1 MRPPSRL
8 YIRLTLA
15 VVLPLLVAVVAGSSL
30 AIRALER
37 TWSDRVHDQL
47 ASALG
52 LLAEGDL
59 PFTPALLE
67 RFASLQQADFAVVDA
82 AGRVGLST
90 YRQLPAEVGEAARE
104 FVQQGALERDLA
116 FEIDA
121 GPYLMVL
128 RRISDRSASPYGAV
142 LAVRSLAVTRVAAAR
157 AGRLLALALLVT
169 SLLVG
174 VVGYF
179 LVRGITR
186 PIERVAQ
193 MADRIALGER
203 NLRLGLER
211 TDEVGAL
218 ARAVDSMAG
227 KLATYEREL
236 EARARLG
243 ALGELAARTAHEI
256 RNPLTAIKLHLQLL
270 AEQLAPAEA
279 ARVERV
285 LGEVRRLELVA
296 DATLALGQDQPIA
309 TTPTDLGALAAE
321 VVELMQPALAHRG
334 IRIEARIASRG
345 LRELDPRKLKQV
357 LLNLIVNAADATG
370 DGGRI
375 RVTAD
380 VPAAGPAQL
389 IVEDSGAGIP
399 PQKLAALFEGGTS
412 DKPFGFGLGLVVS
425 RDIVQQHGG
434 RLQAQSSPEL
444 GGARFLVELPALPGL
459 AELAG

>member
-1 MRPPSRL
+1 
-8 YIRLTLA
+8 
-15 VVLPLLVAVVAGSSL
+15 
-30 AIRALER
+30 
-37 TWSDRVHDQL
+37 
-47 ASALG
+47 
-52 LLAEGDL
+52 
-59 PFTPALLE
+59 
-67 RFASLQQADFAVVDA
+67 
-82 AGRVGLST
+82 
-90 YRQLPAEVGEAARE
+90 
-104 FVQQGALERDLA
+104 
-116 FEIDA
+116 
-121 GPYLMVL
+121 
-128 RRISDRSASPYGAV
+128 
-142 LAVRSLAVTRVAAAR
+142 
-157 AGRLLALALLVT
+157 
-169 SLLVG
+169 
-174 VVGYF
+174 
-179 LVRGITR
+179 VRGITR

-285 LGEVRRLELVA
+285 LAEVRRLELVA
-296 DATLALGQDQPIA
+296 DTTLALGQDQPIA

-380 VPAAGPAQL
+380 VPVAGPARL

-399 PQKLAALFEGGTS
+399 PQKLAALFEGGAS

-444 GGARFLVELPALPGL
+444 GGARFLVELPAL

>member
-1 MRPPSRL
+1 
-8 YIRLTLA
+8 LA
-15 VVLPLLVAVVAGSSL
+15 LVLPLLVAVVAGSTL

-37 TWSDRVHDQL
+37 TWNDRVHDQL
-47 ASALG
+47 AAAIG

-67 RFASLQQADFAVVDA
+67 RFASLQEADFAVVDT
-82 AGRVGLST
+82 GGHVSLST
-90 YRQLPAEVGEAARE
+90 YRQLPPEVVEAARE
-104 FVQQGALERDLA
+104 FVQQGAPERDLA

-121 GPYLMVL
+121 VPHLMLL
-128 RRISDRSASPYGAV
+128 RQISDRSASPYGAV

-157 AGRLLALALLVT
+157 AGGLLALALLVT

-203 NLRLGLER
+203 DLRLDLER

-270 AEQLAPAEA
+270 AERLAPAEA

-285 LGEVRRLELVA
+285 LAEVRRLELVA
-296 DATLALGQDQPIA
+296 DTTLALGQDQPLA
-309 TTPTDLGALAAE
+309 TAPTDLGGLAAE

-334 IRIEARIASRG
+334 IRIEARIASHG

-357 LLNLIVNAADATG
+357 LLNLIINAADAAG
-370 DGGRI
+370 DGGWI
-375 RVTAD
+375 RVTAE
-380 VPAAGPAQL
+380 VPAAGPARL

-399 PQKLAALFEGGTS
+399 PQKLAALFAGGAS

-425 RDIVQQHGG
+425 RDIVLQHGG

-444 GGARFLVELPALPGL
+444 GGARFLVELPALAGL